1 MLRKASAALQDTHRA
16 VGWLEVLA
24 PRLTPILCAAIQM
37 FFIRRCWR
45 IFKQMWIPMIPFGAL
60 WIAAFVPGGAYA
72 YPLVSIATNELAK
85 VSFEYIQGDSQT
97 PILTLAV
104 QIQSKVHSSKEYSNV
119 FLIVWAVMWTSAAP
133 PLILM
138 AIAIIDEYMVKG
150 SSNPTFIITV
160 DITGKF
166 FLLSVMINLC
176 GRNLVQERLNLVMS
190 PRRPRSYPPRS
201 HDVAAA
207 NVISVTIQ
215 EEKFTEYELNEWPF
229 APKSPG
235 MNLNHKR
242 TESRSSVE
250 TKAPDSELTRD
261 VHNEYTKRSEI
272 AIGMD
277 QESSNESHLSHQ
289 EINLRSSTT
298 PGGPNKRWTTDHER
312 HSEDLVLFCPPNPR
326 DVYKARNRT
335 LLMYTTATVVGAT
348 YAAVP
353 LYRAFCSATG
363 FGGIPMTDRDSSRYS
378 ADRLVPREEA
388 KRIKVHFN
396 ADTATALPWQFQPQQ
411 RFVNVLPGETSLA
424 FYKAKNTSKD
434 DIIGIAT
441 YNVTPAKVAPYF
453 AKVECFCF
461 EEQKLIAGEE
471 VDMPLLFFIDRDI
484 VDDPLMA
491 DVDDVVLSYTFFRA
505 RRNSAGHLE
514 PDAPQQVVLE
524 SQGWGDIPHAPPKP
538 AESTAT

>member
-1 MLRKASAALQDTHRA
+1 MAGPIKHSRGDDNRKLIYDRPP
-16 VGWLEVLA
+16 
-24 PRLTPILCAAIQM
+24 PRP
-37 FFIRRCWR
+37 
-45 IFKQMWIPMIPFGAL
+45 
-60 WIAAFVPGGAYA
+60 
-72 YPLVSIATNELAK
+72 
-85 VSFEYIQGDSQT
+85 
-97 PILTLAV
+97 V
-104 QIQSKVHSSKEYSNV
+104 Q
-119 FLIVWAVMWTSAAP
+119 TSAGRLIMNAILRTRFCSARIRPSVFRPLQHPRFFSRTQVKCAP
-133 PLILM
+133 P
-138 AIAIIDEYMVKG
+138 
-150 SSNPTFIITV
+150 N
-160 DITGKF
+160 
-166 FLLSVMINLC
+166 
-176 GRNLVQERLNLVMS
+176 R
-190 PRRPRSYPPRS
+190 
-201 HDVAAA
+201 
-207 NVISVTIQ
+207 
-215 EEKFTEYELNEWPF
+215 
-229 APKSPG
+229 
-235 MNLNHKR
+235 
-242 TESRSSVE
+242 
-250 TKAPDSELTRD
+250 
-261 VHNEYTKRSEI
+261 
-272 AIGMD
+272 
-277 QESSNESHLSHQ
+277 
-289 EINLRSSTT
+289 
-298 PGGPNKRWTTDHER
+298 
-312 HSEDLVLFCPPNPR
+312 PNPR

-335 LLMYTTATVVGAT
+335 LLMYTTATVITAVGAT

-538 AESTAT
+538 ADSTAT

>member
-1 MLRKASAALQDTHRA
+1 MLRKASAALQDTRRA
-16 VGWLEVLA
+16 VGWLEVLV
-24 PRLTPILCAAIQM
+24 PRLTPVLCATTQM

-45 IFKQMWIPMIPFGAL
+45 IFEKRWIPMIPFGAL
-60 WIAAFVPGGAYA
+60 WIAAFVPGVCLGAYA
-72 YPLVSIATNELAK
+72 YPLVSIATNELVK
-85 VSFEYIQGDSQT
+85 VSFEYIQGGGQT
-97 PILTLAV
+97 PILTLPV
-104 QIQSKVHSSKEYSNV
+104 QIQLKVHFSKEYSNV

-150 SSNPTFIITV
+150 SSNPAFIITV
-160 DITGKF
+160 EITGKF

-176 GRNLVQERLNLVMS
+176 GRNLVQERFNLVMS
-190 PRRPRSYPPRS
+190 PRRPRSYPPRD
-201 HDVAAA
+201 HDGAAA

-215 EEKFTEYELNEWPF
+215 QEKFTEYELNEWPF

-235 MNLNHKR
+235 TNLNHKR

-250 TKAPDSELTRD
+250 TKTPDSELTRN
-261 VHNEYTKRSEI
+261 VHNEYTKRPLQHPRFFSRTQVKC
-272 AIGMD
+272 A
-277 QESSNESHLSHQ
+277 
-289 EINLRSSTT
+289 
-298 PGGPNKRWTTDHER
+298 PPNR
-312 HSEDLVLFCPPNPR
+312 PNPR

-335 LLMYTTATVVGAT
+335 LLMYTTATVITAVGAT

-396 ADTATALPWQFQPQQ
+396 ADTATAC
-411 RFVNVLPGETSLA
+411 PGSSSLNS
-424 FYKAKNTSKD
+424 AKNTSKD

-538 AESTAT
+538 ADSTAT